1 MMHRKFNIGISLN
14 LKYRNQT
21 LKFNKVNEAKLDQG
35 SEPEVKS
42 LVINI
47 HVVYFLAIMQN
58 KHGEMG

>member
-1 MMHRKFNIGISLN
+1 MMHRKFNIVISLN

-35 SEPEVKS
+35 SELEVKS

-47 HVVYFLAIMQN
+47 HVVFAFFVLIQISM
-58 KHGEMG
+58 